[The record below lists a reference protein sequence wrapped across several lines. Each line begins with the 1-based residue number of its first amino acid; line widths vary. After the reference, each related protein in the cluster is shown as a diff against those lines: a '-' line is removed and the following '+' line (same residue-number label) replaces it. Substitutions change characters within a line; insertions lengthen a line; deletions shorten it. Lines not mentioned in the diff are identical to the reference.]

1 VCPSQHLLKLSPP
14 VFATSQSTTPVLPTV
29 SDNHIP
35 YHVCLS
41 LDYIPPF
48 LSSCSAQESTIA
60 LVLFIQGNRNC
71 ESRHDDCDEK
81 YACIWHFNSI
91 VGFSRM
97 LIRHD
102 VNKTRITTCLKGADG
117 QAFRRLEK
125 CYETVHKSCLYCTDQ
140 TYCF

>member
-1 VCPSQHLLKLSPP
+1 M
-14 VFATSQSTTPVLPTV
+14 FATSQSTTPVPPVV

-41 LDYIPPF
+41 LDYVPSF
-48 LSSCSAQESTIA
+48 LSSWSAQESTIT
-60 LVLFIQGNRNC
+60 LVLFVQGNRSR
-71 ESRHDDCDEK
+71 ESRRDDCDQK

-102 VNKTRITTCLKGADG
+102 VNKTRITTYLKEADG
-117 QAFRRLEK
+117 QALRQLEK
-125 CYETVHKSCLYCTDQ
+125 CYETAHKRCLYCTDQ